1 MKPQRL
7 LFIDRD
13 GTLIEEPA
21 DEQIDSF
28 DKLKFVKGALG
39 NLSFICSRLD
49 FRLVMVSNQDGLGT
63 DSFPE
68 ETFWPVHNFIMKTME
83 GEGIVFD
90 EQLID
95 RHFPEDNSP
104 MRKPGTGMLAKYMH
118 NPEYDLGNSYVIGD
132 RDTDRMLAENLGC
145 KALILGNN
153 GITWDKIAEILF
165 AGEILY
171 ENGRLG
177 RADYLNYYLAMI
189 NDGYEENARNFYN
202 EISLNLNDY
211 EKALFAVQSK
221 RSSDIIV
228 SSLETLYSSDSLS
241 ERFIALMKEA
251 IPLLISRGDQEM
263 LLNLISYGTAS
274 DPSYCLYIGDLYF
287 SLGNLEMASLYW
299 NSAAEV
305 FPIQVDLRTR
315 TL

>member
-1 MKPQRL
+1 MRKYCEKLLPCGAVKAYNVKRAAIRPRRLCMKEKQTLPAR
-7 LFIDRD
+7 
-13 GTLIEEPA
+13 GTRAPA
-21 DEQIDSF
+21 ETCREYPRILPEHDTTR
-28 DKLKFVKGALG
+28 V
-39 NLSFICSRLD
+39 
-49 FRLVMVSNQDGLGT
+49 FRLYVESDLSEGRAYYHEGDYSDASDCAYLYLLIYND
-63 DSFPE
+63 DSAYY
-68 ETFWPVHNFIMKTME
+68 
-83 GEGIVFD
+83 FD
-90 EQLID
+90 VADVL
-95 RHFPEDNSP
+95 
-104 MRKPGTGMLAKYMH
+104 MRTS
-118 NPEYDLGNSYVIGD
+118 DDFS
-132 RDTDRMLAENLGC
+132 R
-145 KALILGNN
+145 
-153 GITWDKIAEILF
+153 ILF

-171 ENGRLG
+171 KNGRLS

-189 NDGYEENARNFYN
+189 NDGYEENASNFYT

-287 SLGNLEMASLYW
+287 SLGNLEMASSYW
-299 NSAAEV
+299 NSAAKV

>member
-1 MKPQRL
+1 MRKLIVFIAIL
-7 LFIDRD
+7 LFLFISCK
-13 GTLIEEPA
+13 EKE
-21 DEQIDSF
+21 DSF
-28 DKLKFVKGALG
+28 FKEFQSGNYDNVLFLADSKLKDRLSDDALFYKAASYYHEGDYSGASDCAYLYLLIY
-39 NLSFICSRLD
+39 NDDSAYYFDAADVLIRTSDNFSR
-49 FRLVMVSNQDGLGT
+49 
-63 DSFPE
+63 
-68 ETFWPVHNFIMKTME
+68 
-83 GEGIVFD
+83 
-90 EQLID
+90 
-95 RHFPEDNSP
+95 
-104 MRKPGTGMLAKYMH
+104 
-118 NPEYDLGNSYVIGD
+118 
-132 RDTDRMLAENLGC
+132 
-145 KALILGNN
+145 
-153 GITWDKIAEILF
+153 ILF

-241 ERFIALMKEA
+241 ERFIALVKEA